1 MKQTEVLVIG
11 AGPSGSIAAAQLI
24 KEGIQVTVIEKT
36 KFPRFVI
43 GESLLPRCMDIL
55 ESVDLI
61 ESIKNKGFQEKFG
74 AKFIMGDDSCD
85 FNFSEQYTK
94 GWDWTWQVP
103 RADFDKAL
111 IDEVEGRGAEVLY
124 ESTVENVEFLEDE
137 VITTFSHEGKSEQIS
152 SKYVIDGSGYGR
164 VLPRLL
170 DLEEASDMP
179 ARSAFFTH
187 IKDENRGD
195 GADQNRIQVLVI
207 EPETWF
213 WMIPF
218 SNGVTS
224 VGFVGDLPEVDVEN
238 PREFF
243 QNMFEEHEYLKDRFG
258 KCDFVFDPKLITAY
272 SISVSRF
279 YGDRYVLTGNS
290 TEFLDPVF
298 SSGVTFALE
307 SALKA
312 AELVAKELRGEE
324 ANWETDYVNYIQTGV
339 DVFRSYVNNWYDGT
353 LHSIFF
359 AKDIKQTIKE
369 QICSVLA
376 GYVWDKSNPYVKRH
390 GSAPKTLAKVI
401 NYNF

>member
-243 QNMFEEHEYLKDRFG
+243 QNMLEEHEYLKDRFG